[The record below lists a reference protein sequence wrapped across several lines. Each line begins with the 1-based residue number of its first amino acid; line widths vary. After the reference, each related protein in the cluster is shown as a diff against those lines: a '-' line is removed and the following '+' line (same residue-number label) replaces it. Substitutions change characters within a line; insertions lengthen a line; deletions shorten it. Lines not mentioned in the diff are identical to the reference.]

1 MKILNFFDFIFENFK
16 RIEVPFQFC
25 GDFDLVLKKIDSP
38 ISKSFFELRL
48 KESDISLIN
57 IGEQNDTA
65 SFTTSTKLSRHFK
78 TEDEKSLSTFIKPLI
93 YNTEIYNKDRTSIK
107 IGRLIRKLFGTKFSD
122 SQIENFVNQ
131 YKSILDSKITNFEL
145 WEGQKI
151 QEGYKSRNYT
161 FEGSSSNPLMNS
173 CMNDEHT
180 LIEFYRYVPV
190 SLLVLLNKDGHIQG
204 RALVWQTDKGLFMDR
219 VYTAF
224 DTDYYKFINWAK
236 KNNVIYKSENKS
248 GCLTSYVKDN
258 TISWFK
264 MSVELKFEIE
274 KYNQDD
280 FTEYPND
287 FPYMDTF
294 IYGQKNKLSNYE
306 PLDGRYYILTETD
319 GTYVEIDP
327 QFDIYGERIDNDE
340 LDNYEWS
347 NTQKGWIHKRSGT
360 YVISALDF
368 LSYDYLK
375 DPKNGFTLS
384 DKNDWIKIEK

>member
-78 TEDEKSLSTFIKPLI
+78 TEDEKSLCTFIRPLI

-236 KNNVIYKSENKS
+236 NNNVIYKSENKS

-347 NTQKGWIHKRSGT
+347 NTQKGWIHKRSGA

-375 DPKNGFTLS
+375 DPENGFTWS
-384 DKNDWIKIEK
+384 DKNGWIKIEK

>member
-25 GDFDLVLKKIDSP
+25 GEFDLVLKEIDSP

-48 KESDISLIN
+48 KGSDISLIN

-78 TEDEKSLSTFIKPLI
+78 TEDEKSLSTFIKPLK